1 MANSIFRKQ
10 SLDRVNSPEELNDY
24 IKTSTPSVWLI
35 VFAAIILLLSV
46 LVWAFFASLD
56 TTVTLNG
63 VAKNGNVICFA
74 DSTNQIEVGDE
85 VKIGSVKGKVS
96 AVSQK
101 PVSQQ
106 EAETIADTDDYTL
119 YCLNLTEWNYIVEVD
134 IDGTTEDG
142 YVTADII
149 VEKTS
154 PVSFIF
160 G

>member
-63 VAKNGNVICFA
+63 VEKNGNVICFTESI
-74 DSTNQIEVGDE
+74 DQIEVEDE
-85 VKIGSVKGKVS
+85 VRIGSVTGKVS
-96 AVSQK
+96 AVSKK
-101 PVSQQ
+101 PVSKK
-106 EAETIADTDDYTL
+106 EAETMADTDDYTL
-119 YCLNLTEWNYIVEVD
+119 YCLNLTEWNYIVEID
-134 IDGTTEDG
+134 IDGITEDSF
-142 YVTADII
+142 VTADVI
-149 VEKTS
+149 VDKTS